1 MVLEPGGLGSGVGSL
16 SSSGGPSSWVAF
28 SLCPYAGGG
37 SERALVSCKGTNP
50 IMGPTLMTSSKLN
63 DLLQAQHQIASL
75 LGLGFQRMDLGNM

>member
-1 MVLEPGGLGSGVGSL
+1 MLAVLVPQ
-16 SSSGGPSSWVAF
+16 GGPLPGLQIAAF